1 MTRIIDGQSMTTR
14 AAAHAELARALGFP
28 DWYGGNLD
36 ALWDL
41 ACGLQADAALIHA
54 PALLNALGAYG
65 CRLLQTLYE
74 AAAENERFSFR
85 LAETADAAQRP
96 HASGTAGDGMPP
108 SGPAENA

>member
-1 MTRIIDGQSMTTR
+1 MTRIIDGRRMTTR
-14 AAAHAELARALGFP
+14 ADAHAELARALDFP

-41 ACGLQADAALIHA
+41 TTGMDADARLIHA

-74 AAAENERFSFR
+74 AAAENGRFSFQ
-85 LAETADAAQRP
+85 LADA
-96 HASGTAGDGMPP
+96 
-108 SGPAENA
+108 

>member
-1 MTRIIDGQSMTTR
+1 MTRIIDGARMTTR
-14 AAAHAELARALGFP
+14 ADAHAELARALDFP

-41 ACGLQADAALIHA
+41 TTGMAADVHLIHA

-74 AAAENERFSFR
+74 AAAENGRFSFQ
-85 LAETADAAQRP
+85 LADA
-96 HASGTAGDGMPP
+96 
-108 SGPAENA
+108 